1 MIVAQSDVVDIWISN
16 LIPIWTVFV
25 KIGLF
30 GTLSLIT
37 VQNSGKWLTW
47 NICTGGMGYAG
58 YKGNMEYLH

>member
-1 MIVAQSDVVDIWISN
+1 MGWAKGSPESDFWALDCLPNKHHIQFDSR
-16 LIPIWTVFV
+16 F
-25 KIGLF
+25 
-30 GTLSLIT
+30 IT